1 MEDYKVEQIFATG
14 IQVGVINL
22 AKQLGILDDNLT
34 DAQAYKIYTK
44 KLVEEWRQKGWIV
57 AYPSGNK
64 ERSKFIYKRSEL
76 ETASRMLDLQ
86 NILPATKIDQIIET
100 YRNDKITRKEQT
112 SRNERKL
119 SGTGSN
125 TSQRIGKENPKSNK
139 KEKAKMSV
147 LA

>member
-22 AKQLGILDDNLT
+22 AKQLGLIDENLN
-34 DAQAYKIYTK
+34 DSQAYKIYTK

-76 ETASRMLDLQ
+76 ETASRMLNLQ
-86 NILPATKIDQIIET
+86 NILPATKIDQIIED
-100 YRNDKITRKEQT
+100 YRNHKIKSQSHENRK
-112 SRNERKL
+112 NHKAIPAKL
-119 SGTGSN
+119 
-125 TSQRIGKENPKSNK
+125 
-139 KEKAKMSV
+139 
-147 LA
+147 

>member
-1 MEDYKVEQIFATG
+1 MDDSTVERIFAIG
-14 IQVGVINL
+14 IEVGVINL

-100 YRNDKITRKEQT
+100 YR
-112 SRNERKL
+112 SGKL
-119 SGTGSN
+119 H
-125 TSQRIGKENPKSNK
+125 
-139 KEKAKMSV
+139 
-147 LA
+147 